1 MRIRDAVLFGLL
13 LLDAAILAVL
23 ELLYL
28 PLYLGSVQFPVTAA
42 VAAVTTPLLVAAA
55 GKISARRRVAGAPL
69 LVWFLVVLIFGVFGP
84 GGDVVLLG
92 SDWRTLLLLGGGA
105 LPSATMLGIVLGKH
119 NAARNA
125 ERTPERTAAT

>member
-1 MRIRDAVLFGLL
+1 VKIRDAVLFGFL

-28 PLYLGSVQFPVTAA
+28 PLYIGSVQFPITAA

-69 LVWFLVVLIFGVFGP
+69 LVWFAVVLIFGVFGP

-105 LPSATMLGIVLGKH
+105 LPSALMLGIVLGKH
-119 NAARNA
+119 NAGQQAK
-125 ERTPERTAAT
+125 PTAVS